1 VCKVRARWWLAGCKL
16 SVCAVHRGAIAPE
29 GCLAERPPRG
39 LGWCGWPDGL
49 PPAAVP
55 VGVVWAVPL
64 SGALGC
70 RVRFSGLPRGAEGG
84 VGCGEFCLLW
94 PHRWRL
100 RELHEHGLTTVLSC
114 PCAPSHYLQ
123 SCPPTLVVG
132 FFVRLFC
139 FFKEFF
145 LAQAQ
150 QPSPLRG
157 AACSRCTS
165 GLSPKARGQANYER
179 HSVHTR
185 RGIVSRGALPGNRQG
200 PRVLAL
206 VSAFVQGWSGSGR
219 RGWRS
224 TERGWMSSRAAS
236 AQSSS

>member
-1 VCKVRARWWLAGCKL
+1 MCKVRARWWLAGCKL

-114 PCAPSHYLQ
+114 PCAPSHSLQ

-132 FFVRLFC
+132 FPRRFLYNTAVSWSVFPAILRLEEELLPCLVEHVRTAD
-139 FFKEFF
+139 E
-145 LAQAQ
+145 AE
-150 QPSPLRG
+150 SSGTRSVG
-157 AACSRCTS
+157 ASSAGSRF
-165 GLSPKARGQANYER
+165 A
-179 HSVHTR
+179 
-185 RGIVSRGALPGNRQG
+185 GATGC
-200 PRVLAL
+200 RVLACRSFPL
-206 VSAFVQGWSGSGR
+206 PTADGC
-219 RGWRS
+219 RG
-224 TERGWMSSRAAS
+224 
-236 AQSSS
+236 

>member
-1 VCKVRARWWLAGCKL
+1 MCKVRARWWLAGCKL

-114 PCAPSHYLQ
+114 PCAPSHSLQ

-132 FFVRLFC
+132 FFLEI
-139 FFKEFF
+139 FFFPESGTLKTLDLRIWTLLF
-145 LAQAQ
+145 LAFQ
-150 QPSPLRG
+150 L
-157 AACSRCTS
+157 
-165 GLSPKARGQANYER
+165 
-179 HSVHTR
+179 
-185 RGIVSRGALPGNRQG
+185 
-200 PRVLAL
+200 
-206 VSAFVQGWSGSGR
+206 
-219 RGWRS
+219 
-224 TERGWMSSRAAS
+224 
-236 AQSSS
+236 